1 VEEEIRMSIKVGI
14 YDVRDGL
21 LYNREHEWVRLEDG
35 DIAVIGV
42 SDYAAKQLHD
52 IVYVTLPAKGKRV
65 TRMEPIA
72 TLESVKAVADVY
84 SPLSGE
90 VAEINQALTER
101 PELVGESPYQDGWI
115 VKLRIEPD
123 RFKEEKMAL
132 MSPKEYARYIEELI
146 RKA

>member
-1 VEEEIRMSIKVGI
+1 VEEEISMSIKVGI
-14 YDVRDGL
+14 YEVKDGL

-65 TRMEPIA
+65 TQMEAVA
-72 TLESVKAVADVY
+72 TLESVKAVSDVY

-90 VAEINQALTER
+90 VAEINLALTGR

-123 RFKEEKMAL
+123 RFREEKTKL
-132 MSPKEYARYIEELI
+132 MSPAEYARYIEGLI
-146 RKA
+146 RKV